1 MLTSLTVTLF
11 GDYNRQNP
19 KALWIPIIILC
30 ILQLVSHNI
39 LSRPMKEKKKLRPF
53 NLLVYSS
60 VVTILITAVTS
71 GSIATTERS
80 AGIAVDPVWVVALHL
95 QQRDLE
101 VVSNQTN
108 HEMEEHAQL
117 CGKFYLYCVSIVYQ
131 IRLGHHILV
140 GCHHLRYLHLRKS
153 SKPIIAPWK

>member
-1 MLTSLTVTLF
+1 M
-11 GDYNRQNP
+11 
-19 KALWIPIIILC
+19 
-30 ILQLVSHNI
+30 
-39 LSRPMKEKKKLRPF
+39 
-53 NLLVYSS
+53 
-60 VVTILITAVTS
+60 VTILITAVTS
-71 GSIATTERS
+71 GPIATAERS
-80 AGIAVDPVWVVALHL
+80 AGIAVDPFWVVALHL

-153 SKPIIAPWK
+153 SKTIIARWKLFQLAPWKPRTRVRLRRRSVALHSRRSASTSTNVLRWYSRDLVRSD

>member
-11 GDYNRQNP
+11 WDYKRQTP
-19 KALWIPIIILC
+19 KALWIPNFILC
-30 ILQLVSHNI
+30 VLQLVSHNI
-39 LSRPMKEKKKLRPF
+39 LSRPMKEKKKLPPF

-71 GSIATTERS
+71 GSIATAERS
-80 AGIAVDPVWVVALHL
+80 AGIAVDPFWVVALHL

-108 HEMEEHAQL
+108 CWMEEHAQF
-117 CGKFYLYCVSIVYQ
+117 CGQFYLYCVSMSI
-131 IRLGHHILV
+131 
-140 GCHHLRYLHLRKS
+140 KS
-153 SKPIIAPWK
+153 DWVIIFWSAATIWDISIWENPQKRS

>member
-1 MLTSLTVTLF
+1 M
-11 GDYNRQNP
+11 
-19 KALWIPIIILC
+19 
-30 ILQLVSHNI
+30 
-39 LSRPMKEKKKLRPF
+39 
-53 NLLVYSS
+53 
-60 VVTILITAVTS
+60 VTILITAVTS
-71 GSIATTERS
+71 GSIATAERS

-153 SKPIIAPWK
+153 SKTIIARWKLFVIIAPWRPRTRVRLRRRSVALRWHRSASTLTNVLRWYSRDLVRSD